1 MKLGHGAS
9 WSFLAG
15 EGPSRGLLRDC
26 EIVTNALQWF
36 VCSSFSIKSKL
47 NVFLSPLQD
56 LAAVRGAVRAGP
68 AVRVL
73 VVAHPR
79 ARCQP
84 VRLLAEVR
92 LSPHH
97 PRQQR
102 HLRRILLHLIDR
114 VSNVEIYRRLPL

>member
-1 MKLGHGAS
+1 M
-9 WSFLAG
+9 
-15 EGPSRGLLRDC
+15 
-26 EIVTNALQWF
+26 
-36 VCSSFSIKSKL
+36 
-47 NVFLSPLQD
+47 
-56 LAAVRGAVRAGP
+56 RGAVRAGP

-79 ARCQP
+79 ARRQP

-102 HLRRILLHLIDR
+102 HLRRILLHLIDIDR
-114 VSNVEIYRRLPL
+114 VSNVERYRRLPL

>member
-1 MKLGHGAS
+1 MIVKSLPMHCNGLFAAL
-9 WSFLAG
+9 FL
-15 EGPSRGLLRDC
+15 SNQHT
-26 EIVTNALQWF
+26 IM
-36 VCSSFSIKSKL
+36 

-79 ARCQP
+79 ARRQP

-114 VSNVEIYRRLPL
+114 VSKVERYRRLPFDHNLYF